1 LARDIFGR
9 TGVEEFIPVLV
20 SEGKAVPLPGKSG
33 YVSILREA
41 VGLVRLPQ
49 NEETRRK
56 GETVE
61 VLEW

>member
-1 LARDIFGR
+1 
-9 TGVEEFIPVLV
+9 
-20 SEGKAVPLPGKSG
+20 LPGKSG